1 MMSFMLVSH
10 AGRFDINQ
18 GEIGDCWLLAPLSTL
33 AERPHS
39 MARVVPAGQTFER
52 RNYQG
57 IFRFRFF
64 RLGDWYEV
72 VVDDRLPTRCE

>member
-1 MMSFMLVSH
+1 
-10 AGRFDINQ
+10 
-18 GEIGDCWLLAPLSTL
+18 
-33 AERPHS
+33 

-72 VVDDRLPTRCE
+72 VVDDRLPTRCDQADSEVVMTVDWLCV